1 MTLIKVQ
8 VTPGVDKQSTEYGAE
23 GRWTNTDNVRFR
35 YGLPE
40 KIGGW
45 EKVTSDA
52 LVGAARG
59 IITWFSLD
67 GDQYAITGTNK
78 KLYVYQNGA
87 WSDITPIRST
97 GDAIT
102 QFATTASSS
111 NVSVTDAAHGAI
123 EGDFVT
129 ITSATAPTSSSIT
142 ASELQGEFEIQ
153 SVTSTSVYVITSK
166 GTEGGTGRTGGSAT
180 AEYQI
185 NTNPAVSIL
194 GYGWGAGPWGGVSGG
209 PGWGTSRASLA
220 APNSV
225 QLDSGKWSLDNWGE
239 DVLAQQLNGG
249 LYYWDTSASTS
260 TVQRAEDTTVS
271 AAPTSSRFMMVSG
284 TDRHVIC
291 FGTETTIGTATT
303 RDDMFIR
310 WCDQEN
316 VNDWA
321 PAATNTAGTQRL
333 TAGSKL
339 VSSKRSR
346 GAVLIWTDTALYQMQ
361 LIGAPFTFGF
371 SQLGSACGACGLH
384 ATVESNGR
392 AFWMGTDSFF
402 MFDGSVQKIP
412 CSIEDFVFKDIDPA
426 SQKDTFA
433 ALNTEFNECTW
444 FYPSS
449 GSSVIDRLATYN
461 YAEKVWYNGTLSRSS
476 WADKG
481 VYQYPYAT
489 EYNATDSTATI
500 TTITG
505 LTDGRS
511 FMHSQENGNNADGSA
526 MSSEIKSGEFVIPQ
540 AGERLMSIRR
550 FIPDFKNLSGT
561 VNVELDFKLYPAS
574 STVTNGPFAV
584 TTSTTKVDTR
594 ARGRQG
600 AIKITSSELNATWRY
615 GTYRAD
621 VQQDGMR

>member
-1 MTLIKVQ
+1 MDQ
-8 VTPGVDKQSTEYGAE
+8 YGQ
-23 GRWTNTDNVRFR
+23 RSFSLW
-35 YGLPE
+35 LPE

-45 EKVTSDA
+45 AKVTSDA

-67 GDQYAITGTNK
+67 GDQYAVTGTNK
-78 KLYVYQNGA
+78 KLYVYQNGS
-87 WSDITPIRST
+87 WYDITPIRST
-97 GDAIT
+97 GASIT
-102 QFATTASSS
+102 DFTTTASSTT
-111 NVSVTDAAHGAI
+111 VKVTDASHGAI

-129 ITSATAPTSSSIT
+129 ISSVSGTANGI
-142 ASELQGEFEIQ
+142 AAANLEGEFEIQ
-153 SVTSTSVYVITSK
+153 VVEDTNNYNIIAKSAASSGGAASVT
-166 GTEGGTGRTGGSAT
+166 GT

-185 NTNPAVSIL
+185 NTNPATSIL
-194 GYGWGAGPWGGVSGG
+194 GYGWGAGPYGGVSGG
-209 PGWGTSRASLA
+209 PGWGKSRASLA

-225 QLDSGKWSLDNWGE
+225 QLDSGKWALDNWGE
-239 DVLAQQLNGG
+239 DILAQQLNGG
-249 LYYWDTSASTS
+249 LYYWDTSASTT
-260 TVQRAEDTTVS
+260 TVQRAVDTTVS
-271 AAPTSSRFMMVSG
+271 NAPTSSRFMIVSG

-291 FGTETTIGTATT
+291 CGTETTIGTATT

-316 VNDWA
+316 VNEWT
-321 PAATNTAGTQRL
+321 PTATNTAGTQRL
-333 TAGSKL
+333 TDGSKL
-339 VSSKRSR
+339 IAAERSR
-346 GAVLIWTDTALYQMQ
+346 GAVLLWTDTALYQMT

-433 ALNTEFNECTW
+433 ALNTEFNEVTW
-444 FYPSS
+444 FYASD
-449 GSSVIDRLATYN
+449 GSSVIDRAATFN

-500 TTITG
+500 STITG

-511 FMHSQENGNNADGSA
+511 FMHAQENGNNADGSA
-526 MSSEIKSGEFVIPQ
+526 LSSEIKSGEFVIPQ
-540 AGERLMSIRR
+540 AGERLMSIKR

-561 VNVELDFKLYPAS
+561 VNVELDFKLYPTS
-574 STVTNGPFAV
+574 STVTNGPFSV

-600 AIKITSSELNATWRY
+600 AIKITSSAVDTTWRY

-621 VQQDGMR
+621 VQQDGLR